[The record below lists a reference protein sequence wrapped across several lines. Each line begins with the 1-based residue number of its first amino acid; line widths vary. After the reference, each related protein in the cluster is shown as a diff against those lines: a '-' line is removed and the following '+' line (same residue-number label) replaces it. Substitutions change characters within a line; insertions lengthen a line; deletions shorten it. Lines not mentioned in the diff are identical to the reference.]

1 MNCKVAI
8 LVALLSVFSVSKG
21 NAVEVV
27 VNQSVPVQTITL
39 NKIRAIFTMRQ
50 KFWPGGEPIKVF
62 TLADQ
67 DPIHKKFTKNKLQM
81 FPHQLRRVWDRMVY
95 SGTGRAPVV
104 LENEQQMLDKVA
116 NTPHAIGYLSKEPEN
131 EQIRVFVNE

>member
-67 DPIHKKFTKNKLQM
+67 DPIHKKFTKNKLIN
-81 FPHQLRRVWDRMVY
+81 FKKAKPLWTTTGSKKISEQLLFE
-95 SGTGRAPVV
+95 A
-104 LENEQQMLDKVA
+104 
-116 NTPHAIGYLSKEPEN
+116 
-131 EQIRVFVNE
+131 VFSYGF